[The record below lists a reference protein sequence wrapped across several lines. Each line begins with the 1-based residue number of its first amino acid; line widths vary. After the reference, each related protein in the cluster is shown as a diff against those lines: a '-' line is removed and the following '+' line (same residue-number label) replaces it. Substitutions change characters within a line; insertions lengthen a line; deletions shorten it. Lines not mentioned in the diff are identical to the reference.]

1 MKFIIFIRSC
11 KVYIYKI
18 LMTIYALSSGPG
30 ISGIAVIRISG
41 PETSK
46 AIELLT
52 GKNVPKPRVATL
64 RKINKINTSEL
75 IDEGIILWFP
85 GPESYTGED
94 MAEIQVHGSKAVID
108 ALHTSISN
116 IENCRLAEPGEFT
129 KLAFQNGK
137 INLLKAESIADLI
150 SSETEIQRQQAIK
163 IMNGK
168 SADQFNFLREKL
180 LKILSHVEAKIDF
193 PDEDLPND
201 ILEEIK
207 KSSDDVLKNIE
218 KILND
223 QKVGERI
230 REGFKI
236 AILGPTN
243 AGKSSLL
250 NHLSNRDVAIVSEI
264 AGTTRDVIETHL
276 NIDGYPVI
284 VSDTAGI
291 RESKNEIEKKGIK
304 LSLNR
309 AEEADLKLVVVD
321 AKNLDFTDVLKGLLD
336 QNAILVINKSDLLK
350 GDIDPEIKKLNHVLI
365 SIKENLNIDELILKI
380 KNNLKNKFITSDDI
394 LITRER
400 HRQHLEQCLEH
411 LKNFNKKNE
420 VEDFDK
426 AAEDLRLATRHLGM
440 IVGKV
445 DVEEI
450 LGSIFNDFC
459 IGK

>member
-1 MKFIIFIRSC
+1 
-11 KVYIYKI
+11 
-18 LMTIYALSSGPG
+18 MTIYALSSGPG
-30 ISGIAVIRISG
+30 VSGIAVIRISG
-41 PETSK
+41 LETSN

-52 GKNVPKPRVATL
+52 GKSVPEPRVATL

-108 ALHTSISN
+108 ALHTSISK
-116 IENCRLAEPGEFT
+116 IKNCRLAEPGEFT

-137 INLLKAESIADLI
+137 INLLKAESVADLI
-150 SSETEIQRQQAIK
+150 FSETEIQRQQAIK

-168 SADQFNFLREKL
+168 SSDKFNFLRKKL
-180 LKILSHVEAKIDF
+180 LKMLSHVEAKIDF

-201 ILEEIK
+201 IIQEIK
-207 KSSDDVLKNIE
+207 KSSEDVLKKIE
-218 KILND
+218 KILDD

-236 AILGPTN
+236 AIIGPTN

-276 NIDGYPVI
+276 SIDGYPVI

-336 QNAILVINKSDLLK
+336 QNSILVINKLDLLM

-411 LKNFNKKNE
+411 LKSFNKKND

-450 LGSIFNDFC
+450 LGHIFNDFC

>member
-1 MKFIIFIRSC
+1 
-11 KVYIYKI
+11 
-18 LMTIYALSSGPG
+18 MTIYALSTGPG
-30 ISGIAVIRISG
+30 ISGIAIVRVSGEDTKKVI
-41 PETSK
+41 K
-46 AIELLT
+46 LLT
-52 GKNVPKPRVATL
+52 NVELTKPRVATL

-94 MAEIQVHGSKAVID
+94 MAEFHIHGSKAVID
-108 ALHTSISN
+108 ALHHSISKV
-116 IENCRLAEPGEFT
+116 ENCRLAEAGEFT

-150 SSETEIQRQQAIK
+150 SAETEIQRQQAIK

-168 SADQFNFLREKL
+168 SADKFNSLREKL

-193 PDEDLPND
+193 PDEDLPED
-201 ILEEIK
+201 I
-207 KSSDDVLKNIE
+207 LKNIKKISNE
-218 KILND
+218 VILDIKKILDD

-236 AILGPTN
+236 AIIGPTN

-250 NHLSNRDVAIVSEI
+250 NHLSNRDAAIVSEI

-276 NIDGYPVI
+276 NIDGYPVV

-291 RESKNEIEKKGIK
+291 RDSKNEIEKKGIK
-304 LSLNR
+304 LALDK
-309 AEEADLKLVVVD
+309 AENADLKLIVID
-321 AKNLDFTDVLKGLLD
+321 AKSVDFKGVLKELMNE
-336 QNAILVINKSDLLK
+336 NAILVINKSDLLK
-350 GDIDPEIKKLNHVLI
+350 EDLNSEIKNYEHVLI
-365 SIKENLNIDELILKI
+365 SVKNNLNLEDLILKI
-380 KNNLKNKFITSDDI
+380 KNILKNKFISSKDI

-400 HRQHLEQCLEH
+400 HRQHLEQSLNY
-411 LKNFNKKNE
+411 LKNFEEKNE
-420 VEDFDK
+420 AEDFDK

>member
-1 MKFIIFIRSC
+1 
-11 KVYIYKI
+11 
-18 LMTIYALSSGPG
+18 MTIYSLSSGPG
-30 ISGIAVIRISG
+30 ISGIAVIRVSG
-41 PETSK
+41 NETSK
-46 AIELLT
+46 VLELLT
-52 GKNVPKPRVATL
+52 NKNLPKPREATL
-64 RKINKINTSEL
+64 RKINKIKTSEL

-108 ALHTSISN
+108 AIQTSISTV
-116 IENCRLAEPGEFT
+116 ENCRLAEPGEFT

-150 SSETEIQRQQAIK
+150 SAETEIQRQQAIK

-180 LKILSHVEAKIDF
+180 LKILSHIEAKIDF
-193 PDEDLPND
+193 PDEDLPQN
-201 ILEEIK
+201 ILQEIK
-207 KSSDDVLKNIE
+207 KSSDDVLNNIK

-304 LSLNR
+304 LSLNK
-309 AEEADLKLVVVD
+309 AEEADLKLIVVD
-321 AKNLDFTDVLKGLLD
+321 AINLDFTDALKDLLD

-350 GDIDPEIKKLNHVLI
+350 EDINQKIKKLDHVLI
-365 SIKENLNIDELILKI
+365 SIKENLNINELILKI

-400 HRQHLEQCLEH
+400 HRQNLEHCLEH
-411 LKNFNKKNE
+411 LKDFNKKNQA
-420 VEDFDK
+420 EDFDK

>member
-1 MKFIIFIRSC
+1 
-11 KVYIYKI
+11 
-18 LMTIYALSSGPG
+18 MTIYALSTGPG
-30 ISGIAVIRISG
+30 ISGVAIIRASG
-41 PETSK
+41 KDTK
-46 AIELLT
+46 KIIKLLT
-52 GKNVPKPRVATL
+52 NKPLPTPRVATL

-94 MAEIQVHGSKAVID
+94 MAEFHIHGSKAVID
-108 ALHTSISN
+108 AVHASIAK
-116 IENCRLAEPGEFT
+116 IKDCRIAEPGEFT

-168 SADQFNFLREKL
+168 SANKFNELREKL
-180 LKILSHVEAKIDF
+180 LKTLSHVEAKIDF
-193 PDEDLPND
+193 PDEDLPEN
-201 ILEEIK
+201 
-207 KSSDDVLKNIE
+207 VLKNIKKYSNE
-218 KILND
+218 VLSSIKKILD
-223 QKVGERI
+223 DKRVGERI

-236 AILGPTN
+236 AIIGPAN

-276 NIDGYPVI
+276 NIDGYPVV

-304 LSLNR
+304 LALDK
-309 AEEADLKLVVVD
+309 AEDADLKLIVLD
-321 AKNLDFTDVLKGLLD
+321 AKNLDFKGVLKELMD
-336 QNAILVINKSDLLK
+336 KNAILVINKSDLLNE
-350 GDIDPEIKKLNHVLI
+350 DLSLEIKNYDHVLI
-365 SIKENLNIDELILKI
+365 SVKNDVKVDDLILKI
-380 KNNLKNKFITSDDI
+380 KNKLKNKFINSEDI

-400 HRQHLEQCLEH
+400 HRQHLQQCLDH
-411 LKNFNKKNE
+411 LKNFEKKNE
-420 VEDFDK
+420 IGDFDK

-450 LGSIFNDFC
+450 LGKIFNDFC

>member
-1 MKFIIFIRSC
+1 MS
-11 KVYIYKI
+11 
-18 LMTIYALSSGPG
+18 IYALSSGPG
-30 ISGIAVIRISG
+30 VSGIAVIRISG
-41 PETSK
+41 KETSK
-46 AIELLT
+46 AIQLLT
-52 GKNVPKPRVATL
+52 GKSVPEPRVATL

-108 ALHTSISN
+108 ALHTTISD
-116 IENCRLAEPGEFT
+116 IENFRLAEPGEFT

-137 INLLKAESIADLI
+137 INLLKAESVADLI

-168 SADQFNFLREKL
+168 SSDQFNFLREKL

-193 PDEDLPND
+193 PDEDLPKD
-201 ILEEIK
+201 ILKEII
-207 KSSDDVLKNIE
+207 KSSDEVLKNIE

-321 AKNLDFTDVLKGLLD
+321 PKNLYFTDVLKGLLD

-350 GDIDPEIKKLNHVLI
+350 GDIDPVIKKLDHVLI
-365 SIKENLNIDELILKI
+365 SIKENLNIDELIIKI

-400 HRQHLEQCLEH
+400 HRQHLEQCSEH

>member
-1 MKFIIFIRSC
+1 
-11 KVYIYKI
+11 
-18 LMTIYALSSGPG
+18 MTIYALSTGPG

-41 PETSK
+41 QETSV

-52 GKNVPKPRVATL
+52 GKNVPQPRVATL

-94 MAEIQVHGSKAVID
+94 MAEIQVHGSKAVVD
-108 ALHTSISN
+108 AIHSSISN
-116 IENCRLAEPGEFT
+116 IKNCRLAEPGEFT

-150 SSETEIQRQQAIK
+150 SAETEIQRQQAVK

-168 SADQFNFLREKL
+168 SAEQFNFLREKL

-201 ILEEIK
+201 ILKEIK
-207 KSSDDVLKNIE
+207 KSSDEVLKNIE

-309 AEEADLKLVVVD
+309 AEEADLKLIVID
-321 AKNLDFTDVLKGLLD
+321 AKNLDFNDVLKGLLD
-336 QNAILVINKSDLLK
+336 QNAILVINKSDLLDE
-350 GDIDPEIKKLNHVLI
+350 DIDPEIKKLNHVLI
-365 SIKENLNIDELILKI
+365 SIKENLNIEELILKI

-400 HRQHLEQCLEH
+400 HRQHLKQCLEY
-411 LKNFNKKNE
+411 LKSFNKKNE

-445 DVEEI
+445 DIEEI

>member
-1 MKFIIFIRSC
+1 
-11 KVYIYKI
+11 
-18 LMTIYALSSGPG
+18 MTIYALSTGPG

-41 PETSK
+41 ENTK
-46 AIELLT
+46 EVINLLT
-52 GKNVPKPRVATL
+52 GKGVPEPRVATL

-108 ALHTSISN
+108 AIHSSISV
-116 IENCRLAEPGEFT
+116 IDNCRLAEPGEFT

-201 ILEEIK
+201 ILKEIK
-207 KSSDDVLKNIE
+207 KSSDEVLKNIE

-291 RESKNEIEKKGIK
+291 RESKNEIERKGIK

-309 AEEADLKLVVVD
+309 AEEADLKLIVVD
-321 AKNLDFTDVLKGLLD
+321 AKNLNFTDVLKGLLD
-336 QNAILVINKSDLLK
+336 ENAILVINKSDLLK
-350 GDIDPEIKKLNHVLI
+350 QDIDPEIKKLDYVLI

-380 KNNLKNKFITSDDI
+380 KINLKNKFITSDDI
-394 LITRER
+394 
-400 HRQHLEQCLEH
+400 
-411 LKNFNKKNE
+411 FNYK
-420 VEDFDK
+420 
-426 AAEDLRLATRHLGM
+426 RTTQTT
-440 IVGKV
+440 
-445 DVEEI
+445 
-450 LGSIFNDFC
+450 S
-459 IGK
+459 

>member
-1 MKFIIFIRSC
+1 
-11 KVYIYKI
+11 
-18 LMTIYALSSGPG
+18 MTIYALSTGPG
-30 ISGIAVIRISG
+30 ISGIAIVRVSGEDTKKVI
-41 PETSK
+41 K
-46 AIELLT
+46 LLT
-52 GKNVPKPRVATL
+52 NTTLPEPRVATL

-94 MAEIQVHGSKAVID
+94 MVEFHIHGSKAVID
-108 ALHTSISN
+108 ALHNSISKV
-116 IENCRLAEPGEFT
+116 ENCRLAEAGEFT

-137 INLLKAESIADLI
+137 INLLKVESIADLI
-150 SSETEIQRQQAIK
+150 SAETEIQRQQAIK

-168 SADQFNFLREKL
+168 SADKFNNLREKL

-193 PDEDLPND
+193 PDEDLSEN
-201 ILEEIK
+201 I
-207 KSSDDVLKNIE
+207 LKNIKE
-218 KILND
+218 ISNEVILNIKKILDD

-236 AILGPTN
+236 AIIGPTN

-250 NHLSNRDVAIVSEI
+250 NHLSNRDAAIVSEI

-276 NIDGYPVI
+276 NINGYPVV

-291 RESKNEIEKKGIK
+291 RDSKNEIEKKGIK
-304 LSLNR
+304 LALKK
-309 AEEADLKLVVVD
+309 AENADLKLIVID
-321 AKNLDFTDVLKGLLD
+321 GKSTDFKGVLKELMD
-336 QNAILVINKSDLLK
+336 ENAILVINKSDLLK
-350 GDIDPEIKKLNHVLI
+350 GDLSSEIKDFEHVLI
-365 SIKENLNIDELILKI
+365 SVKNNLNLEDLILKI
-380 KNNLKNKFITSDDI
+380 KNKLKNKFITSEDI

-400 HRQHLEQCLEH
+400 HRQHLEQSLNY
-411 LKNFNKKNE
+411 LKNFEEKNE
-420 VEDFDK
+420 AEDFDK

>member
-1 MKFIIFIRSC
+1 MS
-11 KVYIYKI
+11 
-18 LMTIYALSSGPG
+18 IYALSSGPG

-41 PETSK
+41 QETSRV
-46 AIELLT
+46 IELLT
-52 GKNVPKPRVATL
+52 GKTLPKPRVATL

-94 MAEIQVHGSKAVID
+94 MAEIQIHGSKAVVD
-108 ALHTSISN
+108 ALHHSISG

-201 ILEEIK
+201 ILNEIK
-207 KSSDDVLKNIE
+207 KSSKDVKIKIE
-218 KILND
+218 KILDD
-223 QKVGERI
+223 QKVGEII

-250 NHLSNRDVAIVSEI
+250 NHLSNRDAAIVSEI

-291 RESKNEIEKKGIK
+291 RESKDEIEKKGIK

-321 AKNLDFTDVLKGLLD
+321 VKNLDFTDVLKGLLNE
-336 QNAILVINKSDLLK
+336 NAILVINKSDLLEK
-350 GDIDPEIKKLNHVLI
+350 DIAPEIKKINHVLI

-400 HRQHLEQCLEH
+400 HRQHLKQCLEH

-420 VEDFDK
+420 AEDFDK

>member
-1 MKFIIFIRSC
+1 
-11 KVYIYKI
+11 
-18 LMTIYALSSGPG
+18 MTIFALSTGPG
-30 ISGIAVIRISG
+30 ISGIAIVRISG
-41 PETSK
+41 EDTIK
-46 AIELLT
+46 VIKLLT
-52 GKNVPKPRVATL
+52 NASIPEPRVATL

-85 GPESYTGED
+85 APDSYTGED
-94 MAEIQVHGSKAVID
+94 MAEFHIHGSKAVID
-108 ALHTSISN
+108 ALHSSISQ

-150 SSETEIQRQQAIK
+150 SAETEIQRQQAVK
-163 IMNGK
+163 IMDGQ
-168 SADQFNFLREKL
+168 SSETFNSLREKL
-180 LKILSHVEAKIDF
+180 LKILSNIEAKIDF
-193 PDEDLPND
+193 PDEDLPQD
-201 ILEEIK
+201 ILNNTKKISSEVILSIK
-207 KSSDDVLKNIE
+207 

-223 QKVGERI
+223 QRVGERI

-236 AILGPTN
+236 AIIGPTN

-250 NHLSNRDVAIVSEI
+250 NLLSNRDVAIVSEI

-276 NIDGYPVI
+276 NIEGYPVV

-291 RESKNEIEKKGIK
+291 RDSKNEIEKKGIK
-304 LSLNR
+304 LALDK
-309 AEEADLKLVVVD
+309 AENADLKLIIID
-321 AKNLDFTDVLKGLLD
+321 AKSIDFKGVLKELMD
-336 QNAILVINKSDLLK
+336 ENAILVVNKSDLLK
-350 GDIDPEIKKLNHVLI
+350 ENLSSEIKNFEHVLI
-365 SIKENLNIDELILKI
+365 SVKNNFNVEDLIIKI
-380 KNNLKNKFITSDDI
+380 KNKLKNKFITSEDI

-400 HRQHLEQCLEH
+400 HRQHLEKCLNY
-411 LKNFNKKNE
+411 LKRFEEKNE
-420 VEDFDK
+420 AQDFDK